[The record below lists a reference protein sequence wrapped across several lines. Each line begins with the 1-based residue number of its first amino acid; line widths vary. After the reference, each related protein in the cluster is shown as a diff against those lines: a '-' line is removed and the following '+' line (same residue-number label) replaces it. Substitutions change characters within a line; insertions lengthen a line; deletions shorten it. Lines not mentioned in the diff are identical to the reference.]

1 VGKKN
6 VLVRRQGSQALS
18 ALAHNFKAQNRQEE
32 LGKLKDIFTLIPG
45 DQMPEFVR
53 KNLAELIRLTAK

>member
-1 VGKKN
+1 MRN
-6 VLVRRQGSQALS
+6 VERVV

-53 KNLAELIRLTAK
+53 KNLTELIRPTAK